1 MEDDSSGLEN
11 RRWPQTVNF
20 GIQPSKGSS
29 SNKKPK
35 PQDDFKHMQTEVGQ
49 SIH

>member
-20 GIQPSKGSS
+20 EIQPSKGSS
-29 SNKKPK
+29 SNKKTK
-35 PQDDFKHMQTEVGQ
+35 HQDDFKHTQTEVGQ